1 MTCVFLCASNYAT
14 CQRIDEKLKRSAS
27 GTHFKYIFHQRK
39 IDVIPHIGKQIS
51 AVTGAVMQQQL
62 CSIMEAASLP
72 PSISMSEAP
81 GPPPHPPLLLLLL
94 PAPCIKKRHC
104 RLQGG
109 REGGWERTRLSVST
123 PPWPPG
129 GRQPENLNEI
139 FKSPASYLQCV
150 GQEAQQRK
158 A

>member
-1 MTCVFLCASNYAT
+1 MWNVCIQLRHMSKNWWKIKKECFRNTFWINFSSKKNWCYPSHRHTNFCCDRCRDAAT
-14 CQRIDEKLKRSAS
+14 TLQHNGGSFTAAV
-27 GTHFKYIFHQRK
+27 HQYEW
-39 IDVIPHIGKQIS
+39 S
-51 AVTGAVMQQQL
+51 T
-62 CSIMEAASLP
+62 
-72 PSISMSEAP
+72 
-81 GPPPHPPLLLLLL
+81 GPPAPSPTAAAAARPLHQKT
-94 PAPCIKKRHC
+94 A
-104 RLQGG
+104 LQVTG

-150 GQEAQQRK
+150 GQEAQQRQ